1 MTQLLTAAEVR
12 EAMFSKPQ
20 IGKRGYHEDDVDE
33 FLDEVAARL
42 EGRGDLTAEEVRD
55 ARFRKPPW
63 GRRGYNEADVDAL
76 LDRVAATLDMLAQ
89 R

>member
-1 MTQLLTAAEVR
+1 MTEVLTATDVR
-12 EAMFSKPQ
+12 EVMFSKPQ

-33 FLDEVAARL
+33 FLDQVVARL
-42 EGRGDLTAEEVRD
+42 EGRGDLTADDVRD

-63 GRRGYNEADVDAL
+63 GKRGYNEDDVDSL
-76 LDRVAATLDMLAQ
+76 LDRVAATLDVLAK